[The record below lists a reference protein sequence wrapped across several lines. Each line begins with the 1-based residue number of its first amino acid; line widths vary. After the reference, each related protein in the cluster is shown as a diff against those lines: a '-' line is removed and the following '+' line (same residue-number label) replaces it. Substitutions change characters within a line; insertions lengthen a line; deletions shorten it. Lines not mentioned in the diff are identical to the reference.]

1 MAKLGERVITD
12 KVLDYI
18 RSIDMDNETLLE
30 EGRRG
35 LKVIVDL
42 LEGHSSMADT
52 QLDLEALGSLLRTF
66 YQKLADVKIGVHLSD
81 L

>member
-18 RSIDMDNETLLE
+18 RSIDLDNETLLE
-30 EGRRG
+30 DARGG

-42 LEGHSSMADT
+42 FEGHSPNADT
-52 QLDLEALGSLLRTF
+52 QLDLGMLGQILRTF
-66 YQKLADVKIGVHLSD
+66 YEKLADIKIGVHLSD